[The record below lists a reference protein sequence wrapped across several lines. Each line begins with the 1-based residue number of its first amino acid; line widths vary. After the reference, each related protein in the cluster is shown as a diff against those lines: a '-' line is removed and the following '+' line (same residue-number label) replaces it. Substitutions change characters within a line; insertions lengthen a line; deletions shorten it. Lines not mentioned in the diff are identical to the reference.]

1 MSKLDLKNN
10 SIEEINKS
18 IEELNR
24 PIEVRNGL
32 KSGLKDL
39 YSNIHTTKNKKSKKD
54 SEILYRLTSKI
65 KYIKQYR
72 IQTDMIVKCLCSL
85 IYYTN
90 SKQFFR
96 LPDRFICRR
105 LQTSRQVVY
114 NIIHLLSICGIVAQ
128 TMEKGYILVKIN
140 WSLFRQKDKKTG
152 KYKLTD
158 PYIAHCL
165 KKFNKADKD
174 CLENVKDEFD
184 SVFLKLFEHEYKN
197 FKTNQTILEIS
208 MVYTKLL
215 EHQYFSQTYLEDREA
230 YGDNKAGLQYIQVP
244 YILISYL
251 TGLSQKEIEKHLY
264 DLCKHTN
271 YITFHERIYDT
282 KITNKYGEI
291 IALGDN
297 YYNEYYIQFDLA
309 ENGNILLNED
319 HPIVNHESYII
330 FKEKFEMSL
339 VGSGVLENIEQN
351 EDLWEQLINKH
362 LIKLKYIWQKNKI
375 EKPDNEKT
383 MTDALMERYGFLN
396 EQEIDYLENLI
407 YEKAG
412 LIMPDISSIY
422 DCRNIQNLME
432 STDKSM
438 NYLSLELEGEDKKAY
453 YDAESSIYK
462 SIDGYTENKLINKPM
477 ILSVNPE
484 QLKRRRKIQSPRYKL
499 PVNATMKQCCNA
511 FKCILYRFNKYI
523 NGQTNNSVDDTD
535 VRKVDERY
543 YVNLLKTVI
552 AKIKN
557 KMSLG
562 IPLPDKYLNLQ
573 YMLDI
578 DEEPITIN

>member
-1 MSKLDLKNN
+1 MTENFSTFSCQDNQFKESVCIDAY
-10 SIEEINKS
+10 
-18 IEELNR
+18 R
-24 PIEVRNGL
+24 V
-32 KSGLKDL
+32 
-39 YSNIHTTKNKKSKKD
+39 YD
-54 SEILYRLTSKI
+54 S
-65 KYIKQYR
+65 
-72 IQTDMIVKCLCSL
+72 C
-85 IYYTN
+85 
-90 SKQFFR
+90 
-96 LPDRFICRR
+96 
-105 LQTSRQVVY
+105 
-114 NIIHLLSICGIVAQ
+114 
-128 TMEKGYILVKIN
+128 
-140 WSLFRQKDKKTG
+140 
-152 KYKLTD
+152 
-158 PYIAHCL
+158 
-165 KKFNKADKD
+165 ADKD

-383 MTDALMERYGFLN
+383 MTDALMERYGLLN

-412 LIMPDISSIY
+412 EMWW
-422 DCRNIQNLME
+422 
-432 STDKSM
+432 
-438 NYLSLELEGEDKKAY
+438 A
-453 YDAESSIYK
+453 
-462 SIDGYTENKLINKPM
+462 
-477 ILSVNPE
+477 
-484 QLKRRRKIQSPRYKL
+484 
-499 PVNATMKQCCNA
+499 
-511 FKCILYRFNKYI
+511 
-523 NGQTNNSVDDTD
+523 
-535 VRKVDERY
+535 
-543 YVNLLKTVI
+543 
-552 AKIKN
+552 
-557 KMSLG
+557 
-562 IPLPDKYLNLQ
+562 
-573 YMLDI
+573 
-578 DEEPITIN
+578 